1 MANDPKYRINSP
13 PITHQLIE
21 GEVIL
26 VNVETGVYYSLRDA
40 AEIWSLV
47 ERGARA
53 STLVAELA
61 GRYAA
66 NTGEIEAVV
75 GHLLEELQQ
84 EGILCPDP
92 DAGNGH
98 DRATSPPAG
107 TPSPAGTPKPA
118 LPRPVLE
125 KYTDMK
131 DILQLDPIHE
141 VDVLGWPVA

>member
-1 MANDPKYRINSP
+1 
-13 PITHQLIE
+13 LIE

-26 VNVETGVYYSLRDA
+26 VNVESGVYYSLRDA
-40 AEIWSLV
+40 AEIWGLV
-47 ERGARA
+47 ERGACA

-66 NTGEIEAVV
+66 NPGEIEAVV
-75 GHLLEELQQ
+75 GHLLEELQR

-92 DAGNGH
+92 GDGNGD
-98 DRATSPPAG
+98 DRATSLPAG
-107 TPSPAGTPKPA
+107 TPAPAGTLKPA
-118 LPRPVLE
+118 LPLPVLE